1 MPAANGEDKQLIKK
15 KKGNPDEASL
25 ASELSSSSSS
35 CATEKKEEYENL
47 PSDLPAVADQEE
59 RGPIKDRSCTD
70 VLCLGMSDFST
81 KFFFKRNCFTIVPRF
96 THCLSCRVGRY
107 KRKKN
112 RFRPKSKWSFV
123 CIIGVDIS
131 TIMETLLCRHWC
143 FGVSVLRL
151 YCYCL
156 TIILLLFQS

>member
-47 PSDLPAVADQEE
+47 PSDLPAGADQEE

-70 VLCLGMSDFST
+70 VLCLGM
-81 KFFFKRNCFTIVPRF
+81 
-96 THCLSCRVGRY
+96 
-107 KRKKN
+107 
-112 RFRPKSKWSFV
+112 
-123 CIIGVDIS
+123 
-131 TIMETLLCRHWC
+131 
-143 FGVSVLRL
+143 
-151 YCYCL
+151 
-156 TIILLLFQS
+156 